1 MLDWAD
7 LRFVLAVARARTYT
21 AAARALSV
29 NQSTVTRRVAAL
41 QQALGARLLE
51 RRGAEQVLTPLGER
65 LRPMLAAMEEQALTL
80 ERAALGL
87 DARPAG
93 TVRLTTI
100 ETLAVRLIAPHL
112 ARFREL
118 APDVDLE
125 LDANPRTLDLGRR
138 EADIALRVARPRQG
152 AMLARRIGQLGFGLY
167 AAEDY
172 LARRGVPRPG
182 GSFSGHDVIAD
193 DETNS
198 WSVDVK
204 WATAL
209 TRDARIVVRVASWQ
223 ARLVAAEAGAGITSL
238 PCLLGDAS
246 SKLRRL
252 GRRDD
257 RFYRE
262 LWLLV
267 HRELR
272 HVARIRVV
280 LDFIAELVA
289 THAAELA
296 GTTPAAAAAPRTAG
310 SPRRRSR

>member
-7 LRFVLAVARARTYT
+7 LRYVLAVARARTYT

-51 RRGAEQVLTPLGER
+51 RRGAEQLLTPLGER
-65 LRPMLAAMEEQALTL
+65 LRPMLTAMEEQALTL

-100 ETLAVRLIAPHL
+100 ETLATRLLAPRL
-112 ARFREL
+112 GRFREL

-125 LDANPRTLDLGRR
+125 IDANPRTLDLGRR

-152 AMLARRIGQLGFGLY
+152 AMLARRLGLLGFALY
-167 AAEDY
+167 ASEDY
-172 LARRGVPRPG
+172 LARRGVPRLG
-182 GSFSGHDVIAD
+182 ASFAGHDVIAD

-198 WSVDVK
+198 WSLEVK
-204 WATAL
+204 WMTAL
-209 TRDARIVVRVASWQ
+209 TRDARIVVRMASWQ
-223 ARLVAAEAGAGITSL
+223 ARLVAAEADAGVSVL

-246 SKLRRL
+246 PRLRRL
-252 GRRDD
+252 GRREDLAH
-257 RFYRE
+257 RE
-262 LWLLV
+262 IWLLV

-280 LDFIAELVA
+280 LDFITELVGKR
-289 THAAELA
+289 AAELSGA
-296 GTTPAAAAAPRTAG
+296 TPAAAAAPRTAG